1 MADNIVKYGFRYFGG
16 ADNLPKPLEK
26 IVASAAEFDVTNG
39 IQNAVLQAGDV
50 VALVNDGSVT
60 MCAGGETTPGLPYG
74 VVVGGIKYYDSSIG
88 QAGQMR
94 IANNLPSAITW
105 GTNRERASRVLVV
118 PFLPGQLWEVDVDD
132 ATTATTFAAYEAFE
146 GENVTFIN
154 SGAASSTPAWIRPKI
169 DISTHAT
176 TASLFFRIEKVSP
189 TRDNVDFS
197 GANVKLLV
205 SINPYAAAT
214 PSAATPTRATGV

>member
-1 MADNIVKYGFRYFGG
+1 MDNIAKYGFRYFGG

-26 IVASAAEFDVTNG
+26 IVATAAEFDVTGG

-50 VALVNDGSVT
+50 VALVSDGSVT
-60 MCAGGETTPGLPYG
+60 MCAGNETTPGLPYG
-74 VVVGGIKYYDSSIG
+74 VVVGGIQYFDSSIG
-88 QAGQMR
+88 QAGAMR
-94 IANNLPSAITW
+94 IANNLPSAISW

-118 PFLPGQLWEVDVDD
+118 PFLPGQLWEADVDD
-132 ATTATTFAAYEAFE
+132 IVTATTLSTYEALE
-146 GENVTFIN
+146 GENVSFIN
-154 SGAASSTPAWIRPKI
+154 SGAAASVPAWIRPKI

-176 TASLFFRIEKVSP
+176 TASLFFRLEKVS
-189 TRDNVDFS
+189 TTKDNIDFS
-197 GANVKLLV
+197 GANVKFLV